1 MDVRQPPQPP
11 ARLRPIL
18 LSEEVGDALLLPLYS
33 VHLLYYCTYCTYCTY
48 YTVPTDR
55 ADYSYTVPTLL
66 YTLTMVGGP
75 RARGVPEA

>member
-33 VHLLYYCTYCTYCTY
+33 VHLLYYCTY